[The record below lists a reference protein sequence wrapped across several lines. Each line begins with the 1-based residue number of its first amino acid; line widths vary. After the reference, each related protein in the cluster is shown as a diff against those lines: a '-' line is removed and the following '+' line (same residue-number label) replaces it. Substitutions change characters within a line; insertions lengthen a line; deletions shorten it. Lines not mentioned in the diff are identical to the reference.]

1 MSSRKNSFFEEIRM
15 SREAAPDSSPGR
27 KPWVFGFNGK
37 TSPERAAELLPPFQ
51 GLNAPKQFSQ
61 GLRPGLES
69 GAASRLILISSTSGG
84 LNLRRHV
91 FRLIGVNSIPPRSG
105 DLKFKDRV

>member
-1 MSSRKNSFFEEIRM
+1 M

-27 KPWVFGFNGK
+27 KPWVFWFNGK
-37 TSPERAAELLPPFQ
+37 TSPERAAEVLPPFQ

-69 GAASRLILISSTSGG
+69 GAASRLILLSSTSGG
-84 LNLRRHV
+84 LKFRRRPGDAEFANTV
-91 FRLIGVNSIPPRSG
+91 TIRSESY
-105 DLKFKDRV
+105 KAAAAAARH